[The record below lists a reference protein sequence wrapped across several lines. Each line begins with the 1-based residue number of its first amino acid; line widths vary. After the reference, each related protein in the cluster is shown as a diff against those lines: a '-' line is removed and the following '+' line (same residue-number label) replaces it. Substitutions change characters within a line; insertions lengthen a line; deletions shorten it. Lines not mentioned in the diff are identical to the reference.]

1 MKNKKKSYG
10 IENEMNLK
18 LIIGLTRTA
27 SFHTR
32 MTQSTLS
39 EYNLTIAQFGVLE
52 VLYHL
57 GDLKICEII
66 EKTLST
72 SGNMTVVI
80 NNLERDGYIQR
91 YTSAEDK
98 RVSMISLTEKGKILI
113 AEVFPIHV
121 ARVYKHFENLNY
133 DEKEQLLLL
142 LKKLN
147 GK

>member
-1 MKNKKKSYG
+1 MKTKKKSYG
-10 IENEMNLK
+10 IENEINLK
-18 LIIGLTRTA
+18 LIIALTRTA

-39 EYNLTIAQFGVLE
+39 EYNLTVAQFGVLE
-52 VLYHL
+52 ALYHL
-57 GDLKICEII
+57 GDMKICEII

-98 RVSMISLTEKGKILI
+98 RVSMISLTEKGKL
-113 AEVFPIHV
+113 
-121 ARVYKHFENLNY
+121 
-133 DEKEQLLLL
+133 
-142 LKKLN
+142 
-147 GK
+147 